1 MGMQSEGRRREAARQ
16 VKLVGTNGS
25 VNRKNEIHD
34 MIARRAYELFESHG
48 HVHGHD
54 INDWLDAES
63 EVLQPCR
70 HELKEAGGVVIFLAD
85 LPGSFT
91 ADQISVS
98 VEPRRLT
105 MSGERGV
112 DVICGGDL
120 PAHTEKKTQRIFIV
134 EELPVEVDPSR
145 TATKL
150 DGEMLEIV
158 MPIVT
163 DTSMFGEKTFAASS
177 KQWSRVVP

>member
-16 VKLVGTNGS
+16 VKLVEVDVS

-48 HVHGHD
+48 HIHGRD
-54 INDWLDAES
+54 INDWIDAES
-63 EVLQPCR
+63 EVLRPCR
-70 HELKEAGGVVIFLAD
+70 HELKEAAGALIFFAD

-91 ADQISVS
+91 VDEISVS
-98 VEPRRLT
+98 VDPRRL
-105 MSGERGV
+105 MISGERKI
-112 DVICGGDL
+112 DVICGGNE
-120 PAHTEKKTQRIFIV
+120 PAHTEKKTQHIFLM
-134 EELPVEVDPSR
+134 EQLPVEVDPSR

-150 DGEMLEIV
+150 EGEMLEIV

-163 DTSMFGEKTFAASS
+163 DKSTFNEKALSAFA
-177 KQWSRVVP
+177 KG